1 MEMIADWITPG
12 VVVAA
17 TGFILRYLRIIEK
30 RLDRLEKRMDR
41 LEERLYR
48 LEERLDALSREVAAN
63 GRAIARL
70 VGLHEVHPEHR
81 PMAVV
86 E

>member
-17 TGFILRYLRIIEK
+17 TGVILRYLRIIEK
-30 RLDRLEKRMDR
+30 RLNRLEKRMDR
-41 LEERLYR
+41 LEERL
-48 LEERLDALSREVAAN
+48 DALSREVVAN
-63 GRAIARL
+63 GHAISRL
-70 VGLHEVHPEHR
+70 VGLHEIHPEHR
-81 PMAVV
+81 PMAVM